1 MNANDLSKILVPTT
15 HEKYGSCLNVSEAT
29 YAALI
34 TLPIGSLFTTESIL
48 PLVKMFLHPEAKE
61 ANSDLMSSVMWR
73 LVNIFKCCEVVDYVG
88 RGRVYRVSADVSAAI
103 ASRKRANSFIRRT
116 PDESSPA
123 PRPHVVQQVATGETT
138 KVVSLRDRF
147 FKVREELNKLIKE
160 VGDIERTLLG

>member
-1 MNANDLSKILVPTT
+1 MNANDLST
-15 HEKYGSCLNVSEAT
+15 
-29 YAALI
+29 
-34 TLPIGSLFTTESIL
+34 
-48 PLVKMFLHPEAKE
+48 
-61 ANSDLMSSVMWR
+61 
-73 LVNIFKCCEVVDYVG
+73 
-88 RGRVYRVSADVSAAI
+88 I